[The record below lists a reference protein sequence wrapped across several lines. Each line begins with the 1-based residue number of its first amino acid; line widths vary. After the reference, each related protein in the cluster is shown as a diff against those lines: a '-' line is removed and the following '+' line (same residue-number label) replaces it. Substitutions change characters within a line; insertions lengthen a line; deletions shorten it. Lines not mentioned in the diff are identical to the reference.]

1 VVSTQSGERQIKFGK
16 RPFAGKG
23 NVVCTPHGGRRGGTF
38 VYLGMDVGTSGV
50 KAVLVNEAGA
60 TVATALRELAL
71 CHPAPLWSEQDPD
84 AWVDAA
90 IRVVDDLAAAYPSET
105 ARVCGIGFA
114 GQMHGATLLG
124 ADGRPLRPAIL
135 WNDGRSHAECDELE
149 RRCPSLHAI
158 SGNLAMP
165 GFTAPKLL
173 WVARH
178 EPEVF
183 ARVVKVLL
191 PKAFVRYRLT
201 GEMVEDMSDAA
212 GTLWLDVGLRQWSMT
227 VLQAT
232 GLDLHYMPRLV
243 EGSEVSAV
251 LSPEFARRWGMARNV
266 VVAGGAGDN
275 AATAIGLGA
284 IAPGDAFLSLGTSG
298 VLFRVTERFAPA
310 PASAVH
316 AFCHALPGVWH
327 QMGVMLSAAGSL
339 AWLARILATP
349 ESELVARLGETVNRP
364 SSVKFLPYLDGE
376 RTPHNDA
383 AAAGAF
389 VGLRGP
395 TGRDDVV
402 QAVLEGVAFAA
413 RDNLDALGSSS
424 SPVVE
429 VDLVGGGSRSV
440 LWAQIIADV
449 LGIPV
454 HHVEEGE
461 VGAALGAARLG
472 RLAATGADPADVCTR
487 PRRLA
492 TFAPRASAVAAYDEA
507 YHQWRKLYPALKEFS
522 R

>member
-1 VVSTQSGERQIKFGK
+1 M
-16 RPFAGKG
+16 
-23 NVVCTPHGGRRGGTF
+23 
-38 VYLGMDVGTSGV
+38 YLGMDIGTSGV
-50 KAVLVNEAGA
+50 KAVLANEAGA
-60 TVATALRELAL
+60 IVATASCDLAL
-71 CHPAPLWSEQDPD
+71 SHPAPLWSEQDPD

-90 IRVVDDLAAAYPSET
+90 IGAVDQLAAARPRET
-105 ARVCGIGFA
+105 ARVRGIGLA

-135 WNDGRSHAECDELE
+135 WNDGRSHAECAELE

-178 EPEVF
+178 EPEIF
-183 ARVVKVLL
+183 ARVAKVLL
-191 PKAFVRYRLT
+191 PKAYVRYRLT

-212 GTLWLDVGLRQWSMT
+212 GTLWLDVGSRAWSAT

-232 GLDLHYMPRLV
+232 GLDLHHMPRLV
-243 EGSEVSAV
+243 EGSDVSAV
-251 LSPEFARRWGMARNV
+251 LSPDFARRWGMGPGV
-266 VVAGGAGDN
+266 VVAGGAGDC
-275 AATAIGLGA
+275 AASAIGLGA

-298 VLFRVTERFAPA
+298 VLFRVTDRFAPA

-316 AFCHALPGVWH
+316 AFCHALAGLWH
-327 QMGVMLSAAGSL
+327 QMGVMLSAAASL
-339 AWLARILATP
+339 AWLAGIMATP
-349 ESELVARLGETVNRP
+349 AHALLAPLGEVVDRP
-364 SSVKFLPYLDGE
+364 SPVKFLPYLDGE

-389 VGLRGP
+389 IGLRGA
-395 TGRDDVV
+395 TGREDIV

-413 RDNLDALGSSS
+413 RDNLNALGSSS
-424 SPVVE
+424 SPIAE
-429 VDLVGGGSRSV
+429 VDLVGGGSRST
-440 LWAQIIADV
+440 LWAQIIADG

-454 HHVEEGE
+454 HRVEEGE

-472 RLAATGADPADVCTR
+472 RLAATGAGLAEVCTR
-487 PRRLA
+487 PNRLA
-492 TFAPRASAVAAYDEA
+492 TFMPRASAVAAYDEA
-507 YHQWRKLYPALKEFS
+507 YEQWRRIYPALKELS
-522 R
+522 V